1 MTKKVIQIDRHKAGK
16 FYELTRDTLSA
27 LAKSHGIKEND
38 LEKYYE
44 TTDTYHRYNECS
56 LW

>member
-1 MTKKVIQIDRHKAGK
+1 MKKAGK